1 MAASAAP
8 AANGDMTAAARLGR
22 RLGHDAAEAAALAA
36 KEGWEVRFGRVV
48 GSDTEPLS
56 PLVRL
61 VWRGWTAVRSDDVT
75 DP

>member
-1 MAASAAP
+1 
-8 AANGDMTAAARLGR
+8 MTAAARLGR
-22 RLGHDAAEAAALAA
+22 HLGHDVAEAALAA